1 MMVMKPLSV
10 SGASIGMDLSIT
22 RLIRTIR
29 MLTPFQMMSHSFS
42 IFIAVLL
49 VTGFVLQTSVFHER
63 QEKHSVP
70 LYVWLF
76 IAVLFLTAMFL
87 VIISL
92 IAMGVMFYRAFFPR
106 KVIVYSRNEKTLIE
120 KTVTS
125 KADALFDSADSHRI
139 RITD

>member
-1 MMVMKPLSV
+1 MVMKLSIL
-10 SGASIGMDLSIT
+10 SGASTGMDLSIT

-29 MLTPFQMMSHSFS
+29 TLTPFQMMSHSFS
-42 IFIAVLL
+42 LFIAVLL
-49 VTGFVLQTSVFHER
+49 VTGFVLQTSVFHQR
-63 QEKHSVP
+63 QEKSSAP

-76 IAVLFLTAMFL
+76 IAVLFLTAMLL
-87 VIISL
+87 VSISL

-106 KVIVYSRNEKTLIE
+106 KVIVYSKTEKI
-120 KTVTS
+120 VTS

>member
-1 MMVMKPLSV
+1 MVIQPSFP
-10 SGASIGMDLSIT
+10 SGASTGVDLSIT
-22 RLIRTIR
+22 RLIRNIR
-29 MLTPFQMMSHSFS
+29 TLTPFQMMSHSFS
-42 IFIAVLL
+42 LFIAVLL
-49 VTGFVLQTSVFHER
+49 VTGFVLQTSVFHQR

-76 IAVLFLTAMFL
+76 IAVLFLTAMLL
-87 VIISL
+87 VSISL

-106 KVIVYSRNEKTLIE
+106 RVIVYSRTQKTVIA

-125 KADALFDSADSHRI
+125 KADARFDSSDGHRL